1 MKKILIALIIFGAG
15 YTVAKADD
23 PVEPVTINDIKT
35 TVVEQG
41 YKLKDF
47 VANEIQD
54 TKEFQKIKWQ
64 EGKDQLANNW
74 NTILEFFQPKE

>member
-23 PVEPVTINDIKT
+23 TIKPVTISDVKT

-47 VANEIQD
+47 VVDEIQA
-54 TKEFQKIKWQ
+54 TKDYQAEQWAEARAQWAKLITKFSSK
-64 EGKDQLANNW
+64 
-74 NTILEFFQPKE
+74 

>member
-47 VANEIQD
+47 VVDEIEA
-54 TKEFQKIKWQ
+54 TKDYQIEQWAIVKAQWTKLITKFSS
-64 EGKDQLANNW
+64 E
-74 NTILEFFQPKE
+74 

>member
-1 MKKILIALIIFGAG
+1 MCIRDRG

-23 PVEPVTINDIKT
+23 TIKPVTISDVKT

-47 VANEIQD
+47 VVDEIQA
-54 TKEFQKIKWQ
+54 TKDYQAEQWAEVKARWAKLKAKFSS
-64 EGKDQLANNW
+64 E
-74 NTILEFFQPKE
+74 

>member
-23 PVEPVTINDIKT
+23 TIKPVTISDVKT
-35 TVVEQG
+35 KVVEQG

-47 VANEIQD
+47 VVDEIQA
-54 TKEFQKIKWQ
+54 TKDYQAEQWAEVRARWAKIKAKFSS
-64 EGKDQLANNW
+64 E
-74 NTILEFFQPKE
+74 